1 MPEKTA
7 ECSLQNKGTTMIQWK
22 TLSKKV
28 ILQGNRFLTVEN
40 HTVGLPDGRII
51 PDWQWIITPDFVNV
65 VAITLDGQFL
75 CFRQTKYAIQGT
87 SLAPVG
93 GYIESGEHPLTAAKR
108 ELLEETGY
116 EASSWTAL
124 GSFPVDANRGAG
136 VGHFFLAQGARRVA
150 EPKSDDLEEQEL
162 LLVSRKELD
171 DAIATSEF
179 KILPWAAGILLA
191 LHFLEKGNEQ
201 LPVHFPR

>member
-1 MPEKTA
+1 MV
-7 ECSLQNKGTTMIQWK
+7 QWK

-40 HTVGLPDGRII
+40 HTVELPDGRII

-65 VAITLDGQFL
+65 VAITEDERFL
-75 CFRQTKYAIQGT
+75 CFRQTKYAVQGT

-93 GYIESGEHPLTAAKR
+93 GYMEPGEEPLKAARR

-116 EASSWTAL
+116 EAGTWTAL

-136 VGHFFLAQGARRVA
+136 EGHFFLARGARRIA

-162 LLVSRKELD
+162 LLLSRKELD
-171 DAIATSEF
+171 DAVAKSDF
-179 KILPWAAGILLA
+179 KVLPWVAGVLLA
-191 LHFLEKGNEQ
+191 LDFLSRGNNRSLEN
-201 LPVHFPR
+201 R

>member
-1 MPEKTA
+1 MV
-7 ECSLQNKGTTMIQWK
+7 QWK

-40 HTVGLPDGRII
+40 HAVELPDGRII
-51 PDWQWIITPDFVNV
+51 PDWPWIITPDFVNII
-65 VAITLDGQFL
+65 AITEDDRFL
-75 CFRQTKYAIQGT
+75 CFRQTKYAVQGT

-93 GYIESGEHPLTAAKR
+93 GYMEPGEDPLHAARR

-116 EASSWTAL
+116 EAGTWTAL
-124 GSFPVDANRGAG
+124 GHFPVDANRGAG

-162 LLVSRKELD
+162 LVLSRKELE
-171 DAIATSEF
+171 DAIAKSDF
-179 KILPWAAGILLA
+179 KILPWVAGILLA
-191 LHFLEKGNEQ
+191 LHFLEKGNDRSFEKSAR
-201 LPVHFPR
+201 PI

>member
-1 MPEKTA
+1 MV
-7 ECSLQNKGTTMIQWK
+7 QWK

-40 HTVGLPDGRII
+40 HTVELPDGRII

-65 VAITLDGQFL
+65 VAITEDERFL
-75 CFRQTKYAIQGT
+75 CFRQTKYAVQGT

-93 GYIESGEHPLTAAKR
+93 GYMEPGEEPLKAARR

-116 EASSWTAL
+116 EAGTWTAL

-136 VGHFFLAQGARRVA
+136 EGHFFLARGARRIA

-162 LLVSRKELD
+162 LLLSRKELD
-171 DAIATSEF
+171 DAVAKSDF
-179 KILPWAAGILLA
+179 KVLPWVAGILLA
-191 LHFLEKGNEQ
+191 LQHLSTANDRPFEKHTR
-201 LPVHFPR
+201 PM